1 MSAQKRVLGLVM
13 DAAADGVFPGA
24 VLLVSRRQKIIFFE
38 AVGNA
43 SLIPTSR
50 PMTRRTRFDLASLTK
65 PLATALAALYLVSR
79 KKIHLDASLSE
90 LLPSDHLPADK
101 LRITLRQLLCHCS
114 GLPAWKPYY
123 LSLNTLPQEVRKTR
137 IRHQIL
143 EEPLVYPPATQAL
156 YSDLG
161 FILIEWILERI
172 SGWGLHRM
180 IRRYL
185 LGQMDCPTPDFLPFH
200 AKQDLNPNEFA
211 HTEYC
216 EWRGRVLAG
225 QVHDENAYVLGGVA
239 GHAGLFGTALEVK
252 CILDIILDTFT
263 TGNSPVSWSREHLA
277 EFLRPAYL
285 DPSSTWG
292 LGFDTPAALESSA
305 GRYFSA
311 NSVGHLG
318 FTGTSFWLDLQ
329 KEIAVI
335 LLTNRIHPS
344 RNNEK
349 IKQFRPLLHDAVMEE
364 FA

>member
-1 MSAQKRVLGLVM
+1 MSGEKRVLQLVK
-13 DAAADGVFPGA
+13 DAAGDGVFPGA
-24 VLLVSRRQKIIFFE
+24 VLLVSRHQKIIFFE

-50 PMTRRTRFDLASLTK
+50 PMTRQTRFDLASLTK
-65 PLATALAALYLVSR
+65 PLATALAALYFVSR
-79 KKIHLDASLSE
+79 KKIHLDATLPE
-90 LLPSDHLPADK
+90 LLPSDHLPTDK
-101 LRITLRQLLCHCS
+101 HRITLRQLLCHCS

-123 LSLNTLPQEVRKTR
+123 LSLNSLPLEVRKSR
-137 IRHQIL
+137 IRDQIL
-143 EEPLVYPPATQAL
+143 HESLVYPPATRTL

-161 FILIEWILERI
+161 FILIEWILERV
-172 SGWGLHRM
+172 SGHGLHRM

-185 LGQMDCPTPDFLPFH
+185 LEQMDCPTPDFLPFP
-200 AKQDLNPNEFA
+200 AKQDLSPNEFA

-216 EWRGRVLAG
+216 GWRGRVIAG

-252 CILDIILDTFT
+252 CVLDTILDTFV

-292 LGFDTPAALESSA
+292 LGFDTPAASESSA

-311 NSVGHLG
+311 KSVGHLG
-318 FTGTSFWLDLQ
+318 FTLFL
-329 KEIAVI
+329 A
-335 LLTNRIHPS
+335 
-344 RNNEK
+344 
-349 IKQFRPLLHDAVMEE
+349 
-364 FA
+364 